1 VTVKPGTRLRSVV
14 CDTEV
19 IVVKAAAGDVWLHCG
34 GQPMELIER
43 NGPVS
48 ARTGSERTVPFDID
62 PALATGTQ
70 LGKRYVAADSELEV
84 LCTRAGAGT
93 LTLGGSP
100 LTIRNSKPLPSSD

>member
-19 IVVKAAAGDVWLHCG
+19 IVVKAAAGDISLHCG

-43 NGPVS
+43 NGS
-48 ARTGSERTVPFDID
+48 ASERTVPFVID
-62 PALATGTQ
+62 PALAAGTQ

-100 LTIRNSKPLPSSD
+100 LTVRNSKPLPSSD

>member
-1 VTVKPGTRLRSVV
+1 VTVRPGTRLRSVV

-19 IVVKAAAGDVWLHCG
+19 IVVKASFGDVLLHCG

-43 NGPVS
+43 NGQSSSPTVS
-48 ARTGSERTVPFDID
+48 SSID
-62 PALATGTQ
+62 PALAAGTQ
-70 LGKRYVAADSELEV
+70 LGKRYVAAGSELEV

-100 LTIRNSKPLPSSD
+100 LTVRNSKPLPSSD